1 MRFLSQGILL
11 AHASVADC
19 AVIGHAP
26 TVAEEE
32 KVIAYVVKKDDALTA
47 EQVMAHVA
55 AHVAVYKQ
63 VRCACESD
71 RWVTFE

>member
-1 MRFLSQGILL
+1 
-11 AHASVADC
+11 
-19 AVIGHAP
+19 VIGHAP

-32 KVIAYVVKKDDALTA
+32 KVIAYVVKKDAELTA

-63 VRCACESD
+63 VRMRVLVGPVGVNLNENQMNL
-71 RWVTFE
+71 VF